1 MIKYNPTPN
10 EYSPNLPERLSREDY
25 SKFNKS
31 LPFYPTPISPLKTVW
46 KNETGVFIFLIIGC
60 IFWPVLPI
68 VIIAIL
74 INGGVSSITNCY
86 KSAQLQNKLMRRYYD
101 LIYHTNSYEEYSQL
115 FDKELSHYSKRSFYK
130 V

>member
-31 LPFYPTPISPLKTVW
+31 LSFYPTPISPLKTVW

-74 INGGVSSITNCY
+74 INGGLSSITNCY

-115 FDKELSHYSKRSFYK
+115 FDKELSHYSKRSFYNI
-130 V
+130 